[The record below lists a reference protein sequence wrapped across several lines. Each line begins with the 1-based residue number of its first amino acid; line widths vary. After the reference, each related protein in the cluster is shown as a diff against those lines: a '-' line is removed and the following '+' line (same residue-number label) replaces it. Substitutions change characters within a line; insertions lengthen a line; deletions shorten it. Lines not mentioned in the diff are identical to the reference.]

1 MMYRECE
8 WCGASLDPQEVCDCV
23 IERDRRYKERKRMK
37 ARMAALENV
46 EYRQMTVNEFMEVF
60 G

>member
-1 MMYRECE
+1 MYRECE

-23 IERDRRYKERKRMK
+23 IERGRRYKERQRMK
-37 ARMAALENV
+37 ARMAAVENV
-46 EYRQMTVNEFMEVF
+46 EYRQMTINEFMEVF

>member
-23 IERDRRYKERKRMK
+23 SERDRRYKERQRLKE
-37 ARMAALENV
+37 RMAALENV

>member
-23 IERDRRYKERKRMK
+23 IERDRRYKERQRIK

-46 EYRQMTVNEFMEVF
+46 EYRQMTVNEFM
-60 G
+60 